1 MVLTSPR
8 GIRLGIGIFD
18 KRMVFGIQ
26 VTNRAKN
33 AGQVQKILTDYGCNI
48 RTRIGLHEVDDKVC
62 SPSGLILL
70 ELYGKEQD
78 ILKME
83 ETLKA
88 IDGVIVQKMVFEC

>member
-1 MVLTSPR
+1 MN
-8 GIRLGIGIFD
+8 

-88 IDGVIVQKMVFEC
+88 IDGIIVQKMVFEC

>member
-1 MVLTSPR
+1 MN
-8 GIRLGIGIFD
+8 

>member
-1 MVLTSPR
+1 MNE
-8 GIRLGIGIFD
+8 
-18 KRMVFGIQ
+18 RMVFGIQ

-70 ELYGKEQD
+70 ELYGKEHD

>member
-1 MVLTSPR
+1 
-8 GIRLGIGIFD
+8 
-18 KRMVFGIQ
+18 MVFGIQ

>member
-1 MVLTSPR
+1 MN
-8 GIRLGIGIFD
+8 

-88 IDGVIVQKMVFEC
+88 IDGVIVQKIVFEC

>member
-1 MVLTSPR
+1 MN
-8 GIRLGIGIFD
+8 

-70 ELYGKEQD
+70 ELYGKEHD

>member
-1 MVLTSPR
+1 MN
-8 GIRLGIGIFD
+8 

-48 RTRIGLHEVDDKVC
+48 RTRIGLHEVDNKVC

>member
-1 MVLTSPR
+1 MN
-8 GIRLGIGIFD
+8 

-26 VTNRAKN
+26 ITNRAKN

-83 ETLKA
+83 GNLKA
-88 IDGVIVQKMVFEC
+88 IDGVVVQKMVFEC

>member
-1 MVLTSPR
+1 
-8 GIRLGIGIFD
+8 
-18 KRMVFGIQ
+18 
-26 VTNRAKN
+26 AKN

>member
-1 MVLTSPR
+1 MN
-8 GIRLGIGIFD
+8 

-88 IDGVIVQKMVFEC
+88 IDGVVIQKMVFEC

>member
-1 MVLTSPR
+1 MN
-8 GIRLGIGIFD
+8 

-88 IDGVIVQKMVFEC
+88 IDGVVVQKMVFEC